1 MLSGNVRFIEGALF
15 WPNRRAFGMNS
26 DVFDKKKCHCVVE
39 FDCSVIF
46 CNKIM

>member
-26 DVFDKKKCHCVVE
+26 DVFDKKKN
-39 FDCSVIF
+39 VIVSLNLIVLSF
-46 CNKIM
+46 FVIK